1 MRFLV
6 LSVSA
11 LCAVCL
17 GSGHAVAQT
26 SEILPYSTHVDRRHG
41 NDHVYPDR
49 GAIVRDLP
57 GGSVNVDYAGISYR
71 FVGDVWYQRLGPAY
85 MVVEPPL
92 GVVIPRPPAR
102 ATYFE
107 IAGKPYFYA
116 NDVFYRAR
124 ADGSYEVVN
133 DPQDEVSENAAAP
146 SDSSSPAV
154 ASAAPT
160 MVAAAAPSADESQ
173 TELTTRPDPDVA
185 APTTPGNPTQIA
197 IHPRNGQ
204 SADQEAVDRY
214 ECYRFG
220 VAQSGYDPLATHG
233 SASAR
238 NDPGFSRAQAECLEG
253 RGYNVP

>member
-6 LSVSA
+6 LSVGA

-17 GSGHAVAQT
+17 GSRFAVAQT
-26 SEILPYSTHVDRRHG
+26 GEILPYSTHVDRRHG

-71 FVGDVWYQRLGPAY
+71 FVEDVWYQRLGPAY
-85 MVVEPPL
+85 MVVEPPI

-107 IAGKPYFYA
+107 VAGKPYFYA
-116 NDVFYRAR
+116 DDVFYRAR
-124 ADGSYEVVN
+124 PDGSYEVVN
-133 DPQDEVSENAAAP
+133 DPQDEIAENAAAP
-146 SDSSSPAV
+146 PDSSSSPV
-154 ASAAPT
+154 ASAAS
-160 MVAAAAPSADESQ
+160 SADESQ
-173 TELTTRPDPDVA
+173 IELTTRPDPDPA
-185 APTTPGNPTQIA
+185 APTTPGNPTQIT

-233 SASAR
+233 AASGR
-238 NDPGFSRAQAECLEG
+238 NAPGFSRAQAECLEG
-253 RGYNVP
+253 RGYSVP